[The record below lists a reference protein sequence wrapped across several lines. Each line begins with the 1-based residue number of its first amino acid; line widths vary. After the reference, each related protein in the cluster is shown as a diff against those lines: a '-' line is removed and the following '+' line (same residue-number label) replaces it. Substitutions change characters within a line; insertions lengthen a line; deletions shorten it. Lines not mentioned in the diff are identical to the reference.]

1 MIITYYILTGVVL
14 MAALDYLVDW
24 MEDSAGMKDIRKD
37 LGLGGRVLGIL
48 IWPIGLVI
56 FLTAFI
62 NSYFKNND
70 NE

>member
-24 MEDSAGMKDIRKD
+24 MEDTAGMKDIRID
-37 LGLGGRVLGIL
+37 LGLGGRLLGIL

-56 FLTAFI
+56 FLG
-62 NSYFKNND
+62 
-70 NE
+70 